1 MVSFSTPTMDVT
13 QRVAML
19 RPATTILTLLTIFVL
34 GGCDGLRKKEK
45 ADDSAIQHQ
54 GDRIIVPPGNPLAS
68 RLQIE
73 PVQRTNVQHQV
84 AAPASVEADP
94 ALFAKI
100 LPPLS
105 GRVLRIYVHPGDRVK
120 AGQELLTINSP
131 DFVGAQA
138 DYSRSRSVLA
148 QAERALARQ
157 KDLADHGVV
166 GQKDI
171 DQAQTDLAS
180 AQSDFN
186 RAKDR
191 LRLLGM
197 DPDMTELGA
206 PLIVRSPLSGK
217 VLDVTTATGEFRND
231 PNAPLM
237 TVADL
242 STVWVT
248 ANVQE
253 KDIHYV
259 HKGDTAVATFAA
271 YPTEPFSGK
280 VLFVADVLD
289 PDTRTAKVR
298 IAFDNSDGRLRPA
311 MFATVTLKTWDTSEL
326 TVPTSALVMAGDHTT
341 VFVKVAPNTFEQRAV
356 QTGEQQGERTI
367 IKGGLQPGEQVLI
380 REGALLQ

>member
-1 MVSFSTPTMDVT
+1 MP
-13 QRVAML
+13 RI
-19 RPATTILTLLTIFVL
+19 ATTWVLLFLLILSGCS
-34 GGCDGLRKKEK
+34 GGQKSAK
-45 ADDSAIQHQ
+45 ADDSAAIQHQ
-54 GDRIIVPPGNPLAS
+54 GNRVTVPPNSPLAS
-68 RLQIE
+68 RLQVE
-73 PVQRTNVQHQV
+73 AVQLTAVHHQV

-105 GRVLRIYVHPGDRVK
+105 GRVLRLYVHPGDTVK
-120 AGQELLTINSP
+120 TGQELLSINAP

-138 DYSRSRSVLA
+138 DYSRARSVLS
-148 QAERALARQ
+148 QTERAMARQ
-157 KDLADHGVV
+157 KDLAEHGIV

-171 DQAQTDLAS
+171 DQSQTDLDS
-180 AQSDFN
+180 ARSDFN
-186 RAKDR
+186 RAKER

-197 DPDMTELGA
+197 DPDKTELGS

-217 VLDVTTATGEFRND
+217 VLDVTAATGEFRND
-231 PNAPLM
+231 PTAPLM

-259 HKGDTAVATFAA
+259 HKGDPAVATFAA
-271 YPTEPFSGK
+271 FPRETFRGK

-289 PDTRTAKVR
+289 PDTRTAKARVA
-298 IAFDNSDGRLRPA
+298 IDNEDGRLRPA
-311 MFATVTLKTWDTSEL
+311 MFATVTLRTWDTSEL
-326 TVPTSALVMAGDHTT
+326 TVPTTALVMAGDHAT
-341 VFVKVAPNTFEQRAV
+341 VFVQLAPRTFEQRTV
-356 QTGEQQGERTI
+356 QTGEQQGDTTI
-367 IKGGLQPGEQVLI
+367 VTSGLQAGAQVLI